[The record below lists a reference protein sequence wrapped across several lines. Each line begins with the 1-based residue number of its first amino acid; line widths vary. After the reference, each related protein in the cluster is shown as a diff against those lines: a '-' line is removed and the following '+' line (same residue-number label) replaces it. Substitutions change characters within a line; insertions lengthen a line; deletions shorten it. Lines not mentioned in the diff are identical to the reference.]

1 MESGLL
7 LYRNLIL
14 LIEKLKE
21 LRNNGDTD
29 NKPIH
34 DQVAI
39 AAAPAIFPN
48 ISDREKCISGDV
60 LAKLWGSEDWT
71 NRAMAIFR

>member
-1 MESGLL
+1 VESGLL

-21 LRNNGDTD
+21 LNNRDTD

>member
-21 LRNNGDTD
+21 LNNRDTD